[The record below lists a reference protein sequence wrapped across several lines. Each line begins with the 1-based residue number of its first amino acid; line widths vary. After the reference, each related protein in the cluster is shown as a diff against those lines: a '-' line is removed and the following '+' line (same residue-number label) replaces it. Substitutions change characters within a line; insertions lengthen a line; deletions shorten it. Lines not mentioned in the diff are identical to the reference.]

1 MLSLLASAT
10 SAAARPAHA
19 LQPTPPSRSCLS
31 TAVDI
36 KTVEWCHAAPS
47 NRVAVLPC
55 AHPCCRRVRSNL
67 DCNTEGVTCPAACV
81 CSETGSS
88 SADLALS
95 MPSSDF
101 MRLSDFVGTL
111 EIPSDFVGPL
121 DDGPQVPATSLVR
134 RLQAN
139 NMTAPATDDAS
150 DPVAALKRLPSDAV
164 GFCALHTDT
173 DADTDVLGL
182 EWQTLAG
189 WPIASW
195 LEYCPPILRC
205 ACAHNRSHRLS
216 KLCSRATR
224 VHGLADMKTWSCLGN
239 PPRPQDLHTF
249 PCVGPEHK
257 AVNVVFSGYATLEKA
272 LAAATPAAGD
282 ACKPSDR
289 TYCDAQVASMVPWQV
304 PTKKEA
310 IAQMTAPGSV
320 WAATC
325 QTCLDPPKQDASM
338 KEAAKHPYSRSH
350 GHPDLNHGLQFLS
363 LGGANGGGLLNVDR
377 FKNFEHDLP
386 KVKAAG
392 FQVKQHLSEP

>member
-1 MLSLLASAT
+1 MLAAHGRRGRAGHPHRREEQTKRPAAFLGCCANEKRRAACCPPTRFAPDRMLSLLASAT

-19 LQPTPPSRSCLS
+19 LQPAPPSRVCLS

-36 KTVEWCHAAPS
+36 KTVEC
-47 NRVAVLPC
+47 
-55 AHPCCRRVRSNL
+55 NL

-81 CSETGSS
+81 CSEAASS
-88 SADLALS
+88 SVDLSLS

-101 MRLSDFVGTL
+101 MRLGGTL
-111 EIPSDFVGPL
+111 GDE
-121 DDGPQVPATSLVR
+121 PQVPVTSLVR
-134 RLQAN
+134 TLQAS
-139 NMTAPATDDAS
+139 NMTMPATDDAS
-150 DPVAALKRLPSDAV
+150 DPEAALKRLPSDAV
-164 GFCALHTDT
+164 GF
-173 DADTDVLGL
+173 
-182 EWQTLAG
+182 
-189 WPIASW
+189 
-195 LEYCPPILRC
+195 Y
-205 ACAHNRSHRLS
+205 
-216 KLCSRATR
+216 
-224 VHGLADMKTWSCLGN
+224 MKTWSCLGN

-257 AVNVVFSGYATLEKA
+257 AINVVFSGYATLEKA

-282 ACKPSDR
+282 ACKPSDK

-392 FQVKQHLSEP
+392 FQVRQHLSEP

>member
-10 SAAARPAHA
+10 SAAARSTHA
-19 LQPTPPSRSCLS
+19 LQPAPPSRVCLS
-31 TAVDI
+31 TAVEI
-36 KTVEWCHAAPS
+36 KTVEC
-47 NRVAVLPC
+47 
-55 AHPCCRRVRSNL
+55 NL

-81 CSETGSS
+81 CSEAASS
-88 SADLALS
+88 SVDLSLS

-101 MRLSDFVGTL
+101 MRLVGTL
-111 EIPSDFVGPL
+111 GDE
-121 DDGPQVPATSLVR
+121 PQVPVMSLVR
-134 RLQAN
+134 TLQAS
-139 NMTAPATDDAS
+139 NMTMPATDDAS
-150 DPVAALKRLPSDAV
+150 DPEAALKRLPSDAV
-164 GFCALHTDT
+164 GF
-173 DADTDVLGL
+173 
-182 EWQTLAG
+182 
-189 WPIASW
+189 
-195 LEYCPPILRC
+195 Y
-205 ACAHNRSHRLS
+205 
-216 KLCSRATR
+216 
-224 VHGLADMKTWSCLGN
+224 MKTWSCLGN

-257 AVNVVFSGYATLEKA
+257 AINVVFSGYATLEKA

-282 ACKPSDR
+282 ACKPSDK

-338 KEAAKHPYSRSH
+338 EEAAKHPYSRSH

-392 FQVKQHLSEP
+392 FQVKQHLS